1 MALLEDKVKESHEG
15 VSEGIGWWNNVDGK
29 EGHALPETFMRRKH
43 VVRCVAN
50 KERWASLLGISV
62 PDYCWLICIEKL

>member
-1 MALLEDKVKESHEG
+1 MISKSKIFWAKAAAALGLV
-15 VSEGIGWWNNVDGK
+15 WWNNVDGK